1 MSNLALGVGFGL
13 VTASILA
20 LSAVALSL
28 QYSVTN
34 VPNFA
39 HGELMTVGAYAAYV
53 AQQSTHSIPIEVLS
67 AVLAG
72 GILGFSIN
80 RFLLQPFVKRGAKN
94 LTLFVLTISMS
105 IIVQSVLQFIFTGAN
120 VAFTAPSE
128 KASQIGPFL
137 LTTQSQEII
146 VSAFGVMAVLYVVI
160 RYTKYGKA
168 QRAVA
173 DSRELARMTG
183 INAARIVQV
192 TWLIS
197 GLIAGFAGYVLAT
210 SIGSFGAQFGFG
222 FLLPTFAA
230 AILGG
235 IGKPNGAIIGALIV
249 GVSMEVSALYIP
261 PNYKQSVAFVLL
273 IITLLVRPNGIL
285 GVVRPQMSRQAA

>member
-1 MSNLALGVGFGL
+1 LNNLLLGVGFGL

-53 AQQSTHSIPIEVLS
+53 AQQSTHSIPIEIIA
-67 AVLAG
+67 AVLTG
-72 GILGFSIN
+72 GALGFSIN
-80 RFLLQPFVKRGAKN
+80 FFLLQPFVKRGARN

-105 IIVQSVLQFIFTGAN
+105 IIVQSALQFIFTGAN

-137 LTTQSQEII
+137 LTAQSQEII
-146 VSAFGVMAVLYVVI
+146 LSALGVMIVLYVLI
-160 RYTKYGKA
+160 KYTKFGKA

-183 INAARIVQV
+183 INAAWIVHIS
-192 TWLIS
+192 WLIS

-235 IGKPNGAIIGALIV
+235 IGKPNGAVLGALVV
-249 GVSMEVSALYIP
+249 GVSMEISALYIP

-285 GVVRPQMSRQAA
+285 GVIRAPQTGQAA